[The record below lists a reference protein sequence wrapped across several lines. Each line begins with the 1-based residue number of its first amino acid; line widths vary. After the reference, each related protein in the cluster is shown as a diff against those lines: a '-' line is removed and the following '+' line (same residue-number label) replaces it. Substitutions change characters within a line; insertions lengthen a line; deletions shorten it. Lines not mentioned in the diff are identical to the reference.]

1 MSLRLGHDNFDIVHR
16 VNKVNWD
23 VDGLNWNPSS
33 NEEDT
38 IGAR

>member
-1 MSLRLGHDNFDIVHR
+1 MFILHEYDFNIVHKAGR
-16 VNKVNWD
+16 VNWD
-23 VDGLNWNPSS
+23 VDGLSWNPSS